1 MNGNSDSLVRCACQR
16 AVPHGPSAPSA
27 SSVTREPLTY
37 RLAEAAQRIGGVTE
51 RWLATELRAG
61 RISGHK
67 IGRQWRMSE
76 ADIQDIINRS
86 RVVPRTVSV
95 VEATVVERPRQI
107 RRPALHP
114 VVGEQYALFD

>member
-1 MNGNSDSLVRCACQR
+1 M
-16 AVPHGPSAPSA
+16 
-27 SSVTREPLTY
+27 TREPLTY
-37 RLAEAAQRIGGVTE
+37 SLAEAAQRIGGVTE
-51 RWLATELRAG
+51 RWLATGLRAG
-61 RISGHK
+61 ELPGHK

-95 VEATVVERPRQI
+95 ADATVVERPRQV
-107 RRPALHP
+107 RRPAPHP